1 MNITFLI
8 GNGFDVGIGMKS
20 RFKDFFPVY
29 QKNTYEK
36 EERIKRFADEIGSDY
51 DTWADFEVALG
62 KYTLKFNNETKQD
75 FIEQVKDFEKDFI
88 EYLISNEMRLK
99 FDESIES
106 LMKKALTQYYD
117 LKNLAPESNATIRKV
132 YSTRSADNHMY
143 NFINFNYTFTLEKC
157 LNTISQEVVCK
168 RKNGNAEK
176 VDRIGKIVHVH
187 GNCDLYPIIGV
198 NDKSQIA
205 NKELAEDET
214 FCRYIVKPLLN
225 QLLRQGND
233 TSATNIISQS
243 TIICVYGMALGE
255 TDKKWWELLIKWL
268 SGNPERQLVVFDYD
282 DKYSTATQFGW
293 LEKEDSIINKLAL
306 YSEMGNN
313 IEKMRSR
320 IHIAVHKNVFSLK
333 LPTRSEKEM
342 NELYEK
348 MAMLRMMDEIL

>member
-29 QKNTYEK
+29 QKNACEK
-36 EERIKRFADEIGSDY
+36 EESIRSFSDEIGSDY

-62 KYTLKFNNETKQD
+62 KYTLKFNTETKQV

-88 EYLISNEMRLK
+88 EYLMNNEMKLK
-99 FDESIES
+99 IDGSIES
-106 LMKKALTQYYD
+106 SMKNALMQYYD
-117 LKNLAPESNATIRKV
+117 LKNLAPESNETIKKV
-132 YSTRSADNHMY
+132 YYAHSLENYVY
-143 NFINFNYTFTLEKC
+143 NFVNFNYTFTLEKC
-157 LNTISQEVVCK
+157 LKTISQNVVCR
-168 RKNGNAEK
+168 RKHGNVEK
-176 VDRIGKIVHVH
+176 VDRVGKIVHVH

-205 NKELAEDET
+205 NKELAEDEE

-225 QLLRQGND
+225 KLLRQGND

-243 TIICVYGMALGE
+243 TIICIYGMALGQ

-268 SGNPERQLVVFDYD
+268 NGNQERQLVIFDYD
-282 DKYSTATQFGW
+282 NKYTTLTQFGW
-293 LEKEDSIINKLAL
+293 LEKEDSILNKLAQ
-306 YSEMGNN
+306 YSENEID

-320 IHIAVHKNVFSLK
+320 IHIAVHKNIFSLK
-333 LPTRSEKEM
+333 LPTRSEEEM
-342 NELYEK
+342 NELYEE
-348 MAMLRMMDEIL
+348 MVMDRLMNEIL